1 MEIVEKKSW
10 TRSIKD
16 FILNNKII
24 SITILVFCLCLILNF
39 SLIFYFMKILE
50 NM

>member
-1 MEIVEKKSW
+1 MEIVKKKSW